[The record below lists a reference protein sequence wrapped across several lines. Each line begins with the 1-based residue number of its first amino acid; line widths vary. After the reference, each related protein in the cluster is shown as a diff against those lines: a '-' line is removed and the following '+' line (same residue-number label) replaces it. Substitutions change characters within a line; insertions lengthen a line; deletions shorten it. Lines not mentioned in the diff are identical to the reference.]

1 MTHESSGHIEYLE
14 LFNFKSYKG
23 KLRIGPLRKFSA
35 IVGPNGA
42 GKSNLMDAISFVLGV
57 RTEQLR
63 GKLKELLYNDGI
75 SNEPQEGYV
84 ELQYQAENRLVHF
97 RRSIHCSR
105 SGSFTSEYSI
115 DGDVTN
121 SDQYLTQ
128 LASLGILV
136 KARNFLVFQG
146 DIESVAAMNGKEL
159 TRMLECV
166 SGSIAFAKEY
176 DRLSIEK
183 EKAEAEMMQLHGRKR
198 NLLVE
203 KKQKKEQIAEAEKH
217 RSIEDQLQT
226 ERLRFFAWKAYSFEQ
241 ESKSLE
247 EDVKD
252 IDQKLQAETHRRT
265 ISQRSI
271 MKKREELA
279 KLTNSLTQL
288 EESIQS
294 KRRLVEETD
303 PELICISEEQTRLE
317 KRQVS
322 TQNKLAE
329 KEQKFDTSK
338 NLIRCLNSTLEFAI
352 WLSLGNFNAI
362 WKSWRVLSEDLR
374 KSSKRRKRKECV

>member
-1 MTHESSGHIEYLE
+1 MTQTSSGHIEFLE

-63 GKLKELLYNDGI
+63 GKLKELLYNDGN
-75 SNEPQEGYV
+75 SNEPQEGHV
-84 ELQYQAENRLVHF
+84 ELQYQADNHLVHF
-97 RRSIHCSR
+97 RRSIHSSR

-115 DGDVTN
+115 DGEVTN

-176 DRLSIEK
+176 ERLSIEK
-183 EKAEAEMMQLHGRKR
+183 ENSEAAMMQLHGRKR

-203 KKQKKEQIAEAEKH
+203 KKQKKEQMAETEKH

-241 ESKSLE
+241 ETKSLE

-252 IDQKLQAETHRRT
+252 ADQKLQAENHRRI
-265 ISQRSI
+265 ISQKSI

-279 KLTNSLTQL
+279 KLTNSLTEL

-294 KRRLVEETD
+294 KRRVVEETD
-303 PELICISEEQTRLE
+303 PELIRISEEQTRLE
-317 KRQVS
+317 WRQAS
-322 TQNKLAE
+322 TQNKLSE
-329 KEQKFDTSK
+329 TEQKFDTSK
-338 NLIRCLNSTLEFAI
+338 NLIRSLHSTLEFVV
-352 WLSLGNFNAI
+352 WPSLGNCNAT
-362 WKSWRVLSEDLR
+362 WKSWRVLSEDSR
-374 KSSKRRKRKECV
+374 KSSRRKNKKECV